1 MQESVIDMTGSVL
14 CCDQSDKK
22 YIQYYGVE
30 TSWKRSTWKTKTE
43 MGI

>member
-1 MQESVIDMTGSVL
+1 MIDMMGSVL

-22 YIQYYGVE
+22 RIQYYGVE
-30 TSWKRSTWKTKTE
+30 TSCIRSTWKTETE